1 MSISDKMRDAVRSW
15 LRIQPADNQAI
26 TIREAASF
34 ETNCMRNLVWYRGDA
49 SEIEQLF
56 KSLGQDASS
65 AARFWSA
72 ALLARTSAR
81 RTAVFPPS
89 SWIRFHIW

>member
-49 SEIEQLF
+49 SEIEQ
-56 KSLGQDASS
+56 
-65 AARFWSA
+65 
-72 ALLARTSAR
+72 
-81 RTAVFPPS
+81 
-89 SWIRFHIW
+89 